1 MTETVMTDTRPV
13 TFGLK
18 TSPVHTTYE
27 AIQRAWLQADEVTAI
42 EDAWLWDHMLPLTGP
57 RDGNIFEG
65 WTLLAALAAQ
75 TRRLRLGLLVT
86 SNRIRP
92 PAVLG
97 KMATTVD
104 VISGGRLVLGI
115 GVGGTHQPAGSNGIP
130 GDNPGIA
137 EFAAYGLSLVS
148 PGEGIARLAE
158 SLTILRQMFTE
169 DVFDFHGNYYTVI
182 GTRNQPA
189 PVQRPGPPIL
199 VGGSGTRLLRLAAEH
214 ADIWNVPGPP
224 HASLEFVT
232 ERSRMLDQDCAA
244 IGRDP
249 ASLTRSVQLLFP
261 VTDAAAVRAMIGDLV
276 AVGFRHIVLAVRPP
290 WPDNVARWLADEI
303 INPVRQELPAAAG

>member
-1 MTETVMTDTRPV
+1 MTDTRPV

-18 TSPVHTTYE
+18 TSPVHTTYA
-27 AIQRAWLQADEVTAI
+27 AIQRAWLQADEVPEI
-42 EDAWLWDHMLPLTGP
+42 EDAWLWDHLLPLTGP

-75 TRRLRLGLLVT
+75 TRRLRLGHLVT
-86 SNRIRP
+86 SNRIRQ

-115 GVGGTHQPAGSNGIP
+115 GVGGTHEPAGSHGIP

-137 EFAAYGLSLVS
+137 EYAAYGLTLVS
-148 PGEGIARLAE
+148 PGEGVGRLAE
-158 SLTILRQMFTE
+158 SLTILKRMFTQE
-169 DVFDFHGNYYTVI
+169 VFDFNGRYYALT
-182 GTRNQPA
+182 GTRNRPA
-189 PVQRPGPPIL
+189 PVQPSGPPIL
-199 VGGSGTRLLRLAAEH
+199 VGGSGTRLLRVVAEH
-214 ADIWNVPGPP
+214 ADIWNTPGPP
-224 HASLEFVT
+224 HASVEFVT
-232 ERSRMLDQDCAA
+232 DRSRVLDRHCAD

-249 ASLTRSVQLLFP
+249 ASITRSVQLLFA
-261 VTDAAAVRAMIGDLV
+261 VGDAAEVRATIAALV
-276 AVGFRHIVLAVRPP
+276 GAGFRHVALAVRPP

-303 INPVRQELPAAAG
+303 IGPVRQEVPAAAG